1 MPRCCREV
9 TPSAR
14 VWLDCEGFT
23 HYSAPH
29 PLDQIDSY
37 ETCNCPDP
45 FPARDRTDQP
55 ACVCAAAG
63 AGFYASPGWNAD
75 TVADAR
81 SARPGRRSSRCCD
94 PSPLDQR
101 AVTYAHTCPGH
112 GAITDQHTNTRS
124 SSISYAVAIICAANR
139 CTAYLSEQRAAFAAG
154 INKQSERERSGAWVR
169 GDHSFDSTANT

>member
-14 VWLDCEGFT
+14 VWLDCDGFT

-45 FPARDRTDQP
+45 FPARDSTDQP
-55 ACVCAAAG
+55 ACVCAAEG
-63 AGFYASPGWNAD
+63 AGFYASPGWNAN

-81 SARPGRRSSRCCD
+81 SSRPGRQSSRCCD
-94 PSPLDQR
+94 PSSHDQR
-101 AVTYAHTCPGH
+101 AFTYAHTCPGH
-112 GAITDQHTNTRS
+112 GAIINQHTNTNS
-124 SSISYAVAIICAANR
+124 ITCAVTISYAANS
-139 CTAYLSEQRAAFAAG
+139 CTAFRTQQPAAFAAG
-154 INKQSERERSGAWVR
+154 IGKRSEREQSGA
-169 GDHSFDSTANT
+169 